1 MLELFIALIIFF
13 AGMIFGTYMENKFQS
28 KREIPN
34 LKVFDLK
41 ENEILV
47 LSYPN
52 ELTENKFTQLKHF
65 LENNLP
71 EKLKGKIVMMDNG
84 AELTKEIK

>member
-1 MLELFIALIIFF
+1 MLEIFIALVMFF

-41 ENEILV
+41 ENEILA

-52 ELTENKFTQLKHF
+52 ELTEHKFKQLRQF
-65 LENNLP
+65 LQNNLP
-71 EKLKGKIVMMDNG
+71 EKLNGKIVMMDNG